1 MASGILQLP
10 EELRCNIAHH
20 LETED
25 ICSLRLASK
34 QLYAAATQALFS
46 FVRLYPYK
54 ESISRYNTILDHEEF
69 NRHVRHVELNT
80 LDTDEEEQEVS
91 GEAELDDEC
100 LEAFKLVRKFPNLAG
115 VTLRFSK
122 NATSGNSWQGFGH
135 YMQWTEW
142 PETYEFRQRIL
153 QNFFKTLARPCA
165 SKIKDVCIDNIQNMN
180 DVHFMKSEPALKV
193 VSRLTALRLYIATED
208 HDAAPECNLEME
220 ELHKFMAELRPLWLE
235 PAASNLTTLVLY
247 QSFYFGY
254 SPKLDLRGLR
264 IPNLRTLALGNY
276 VFTHDWQLEWLSDH
290 SSSLENL
297 FLDDCIVVCY
307 AKLHD
312 CELDSDGYPIIKRRR
327 GTPRGHQG
335 RKYKFI
341 DQTWS
346 RIFHHIRTRLAS
358 LRHFRT
364 GTSTRWMG
372 RYDDRHYFHPSE
384 YEDLAIGLYD
394 DRYQMF
400 DMGIGPCQY
409 TDQLPRGFHER
420 DGKGTV
426 DGDRWWAF
434 VRRLEEQGRE
444 DRDALVELLD
454 AIGQPI
460 PKDAGDVSNLM
471 GRK

>member
-20 LETED
+20 LEKED

-34 QLYAAATQALFS
+34 QLHAAATQALFS

-54 ESISRYNTILDHEEF
+54 ESISRYNSILDHEEL

-100 LEAFKLVRKFPNLAG
+100 LEAFKLVRKFPNLASA
-115 VTLRFSK
+115 TLRFSK

-142 PETYEFRQRIL
+142 PETYQFRQSIL
-153 QNFFKTLARPCA
+153 QSFFKTLARPCA
-165 SKIKDVCIDNIQNMN
+165 SKVKDVCIDNIQNMN
-180 DVHFMKSEPALKV
+180 DVHFMKSEPTLKV
-193 VSRLTALRLYIATED
+193 LSRLTALRLYIATED

-220 ELHKFMAELRPLWLE
+220 
-235 PAASNLTTLVLY
+235 
-247 QSFYFGY
+247 
-254 SPKLDLRGLR
+254 D
-264 IPNLRTLALGNY
+264 
-276 VFTHDWQLEWLSDH
+276 
-290 SSSLENL
+290 
-297 FLDDCIVVCY
+297 
-307 AKLHD
+307 
-312 CELDSDGYPIIKRRR
+312 
-327 GTPRGHQG
+327 
-335 RKYKFI
+335 
-341 DQTWS
+341 WS
-346 RIFHHIRTRLAS
+346 RIFHHIRTQLTS

-384 YEDLAIGLYD
+384 YEDLTIGLYD
-394 DRYQMF
+394 DRYQIF

-409 TDQLPRGFHER
+409 TDRFPRGLNGHLDFHER

-426 DGDRWWAF
+426 DGDKWWAF
-434 VRRLEEQGRE
+434 VQRLEEQGRE
-444 DRDALVELLD
+444 DRDALVELLN

-460 PKDAGDVSNLM
+460 PKDTEDVSNLM

>member
-1 MASGILQLP
+1 M
-10 EELRCNIAHH
+10 N
-20 LETED
+20 
-25 ICSLRLASK
+25 
-34 QLYAAATQALFS
+34 
-46 FVRLYPYK
+46 
-54 ESISRYNTILDHEEF
+54 
-69 NRHVRHVELNT
+69 
-80 LDTDEEEQEVS
+80 EEQEVS

-100 LEAFKLVRKFPNLAG
+100 LEAFKLVSKFPNLAG
-115 VTLRFSK
+115 ATLRFSK

-142 PETYEFRQRIL
+142 PETYQFRQSIL
-153 QNFFKTLARPCA
+153 QSFFKTLARPCA
-165 SKIKDVCIDNIQNMN
+165 SKVKDVCIDNIQNMN
-180 DVHFMKSEPALKV
+180 DVHFMKSEPTLKV
-193 VSRLTALRLYIATED
+193 LSRLTALRLYIATED

-220 ELHKFMAELRPLWLE
+220 D
-235 PAASNLTTLVLY
+235 NLTTLVLY

-264 IPNLRTLALGNY
+264 IPSLRTLALGNY

-297 FLDDCIVVCY
+297 FLDDCIVVSY
-307 AKLHD
+307 AKLYD
-312 CELDSDGYPIIKRRR
+312 CQIDSDGYPIIQRRR
-327 GTPRGHQG
+327 GTPRGH
-335 RKYKFI
+335 RVRNYKFI

-346 RIFHHIRTRLAS
+346 RIFHHIRTQLTS

-384 YEDLAIGLYD
+384 YEDLTIGLYD
-394 DRYQMF
+394 DRYQIF

-409 TDQLPRGFHER
+409 TDRFPRGLNGHLDFHER

-426 DGDRWWAF
+426 DGDKWWAF
-434 VRRLEEQGRE
+434 VQRLEEQGRE
-444 DRDALVELLD
+444 DRDALVELLN

-460 PKDAGDVSNLM
+460 PKDTEDVSNLM